1 MISRNMQEPKMAKNK
16 IKIAPSILSADFG
29 KLNEEIKGVESSA
42 DLIHVDVMDG
52 HFVKN
57 ITIGPPIVKSIK
69 TKKPLDVHLM
79 IEEPEKYVEAF
90 AKAGAYNIT
99 FHAEVV
105 SKEKRKDLIKKIKA
119 LGCKVGVAI
128 NPDKKIELIKDVLDK
143 VDMVLLMTVF
153 PGFGGQKFIMGVVP
167 RIKELRKLKPNLDIE
182 IDGGIDAETIK
193 IAAKAGANMFVA
205 GSAIFG
211 KDDRKKAIND
221 LRKNAENA

>member
-1 MISRNMQEPKMAKNK
+1 MADINKNK

-29 KLNEEIKGVESSA
+29 KLNDEIKEVEDSA
-42 DLIHVDVMDG
+42 DLIHIDVMDG

-79 IEEPEKYVEAF
+79 IKEPEKYIEAF

-105 SKEKRKDLIKKIKA
+105 AVNKRKELIKKIRE
-119 LGCKVGVAI
+119 LGCKASISI
-128 NPDKKIELIKDVLDK
+128 NPDKKIGLIKDILDD

-153 PGFGGQKFIMGVVP
+153 PGFGGQKFIMDVVP
-167 RIKELRKLKPNLDIE
+167 RIKELRKLKPLLDIE
-182 IDGGIDAETIK
+182 VDGGIDAETIK
-193 IAAKAGANMFVA
+193 IAAKAGANVFVA
-205 GSAIFG
+205 GNAIFTQ
-211 KDDRKKAIND
+211 KDRKKAID
-221 LRKNAENA
+221 VLRKNAENV

>member
-1 MISRNMQEPKMAKNK
+1 MANKNTTIKNK

-29 KLNEEIKGVESSA
+29 KLNQEIKEVEDSA
-42 DLIHVDVMDG
+42 DLIHIDVMDG

-79 IEEPEKYVEAF
+79 IEEPEKYIEAF
-90 AKAGAYNIT
+90 AKAGACNIT

-105 SKEKRKDLIKKIKA
+105 PVNKRKELIKKIRE
-119 LGCKVGVAI
+119 LGCKASISI
-128 NPDKKIELIKDVLDK
+128 NPDKELSLIKDVLED

-153 PGFGGQKFIMGVVP
+153 PGFGGQKFILDVVP

-182 IDGGIDAETIK
+182 VDGGIDAETIK
-193 IAAKAGANMFVA
+193 IAAKAGANVFVA
-205 GSAIFG
+205 GNAIFTQ
-211 KDDRKKAIND
+211 KDRKKAID
-221 LRKNAENA
+221 ELRRNAENC

>member
-1 MISRNMQEPKMAKNK
+1 MANKNK

-29 KLNEEIKGVESSA
+29 RLNDEINEVEDSA

-57 ITIGPPIVKSIK
+57 ITIGPLIVKSIK

-105 SKEKRKDLIKKIKA
+105 PVNKRKELIKKIRE

-128 NPDKKIELIKDVLDK
+128 NPDKKIELIKDILDD

-153 PGFGGQKFIMGVVP
+153 PGFGGQKFIQDVVP

-182 IDGGIDAETIK
+182 VDGGIDAETIK
-193 IAAKAGANMFVA
+193 IAAKAGANVFVA
-205 GSAIFG
+205 GSAIFTQ
-211 KDDRKKAIND
+211 KDRKKAISE
-221 LRKNAENA
+221 LRKNAENC

>member
-1 MISRNMQEPKMAKNK
+1 MAKENNNKSKNK

-29 KLNEEIKGVESSA
+29 KLNQEINEVEDSA

-99 FHAEVV
+99 FHAEVIPAN
-105 SKEKRKDLIKKIKA
+105 KRKELIKKIRE
-119 LGCKVGVAI
+119 LGCKASISI
-128 NPDKKIELIKDVLDK
+128 NPDKEIDFIKDVLDY

-153 PGFGGQKFIMGVVP
+153 PGFGGQKFIMDVVS

-182 IDGGIDAETIK
+182 IDGGIDTETIK
-193 IAAKAGANMFVA
+193 IAAKAGANVFVA

-221 LRKNAENA
+221 LRKNAANA